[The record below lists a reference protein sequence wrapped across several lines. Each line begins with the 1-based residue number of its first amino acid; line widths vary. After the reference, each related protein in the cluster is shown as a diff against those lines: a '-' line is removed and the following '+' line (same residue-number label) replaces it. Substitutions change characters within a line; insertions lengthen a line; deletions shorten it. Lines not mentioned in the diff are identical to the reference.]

1 MQFLDFVTKFYIRKI
16 KDKHKIISQATT
28 KKLVSNLSNISN
40 YFGVWCAT
48 DFIALWLKT
57 LINFTSAAFGSARNH
72 MRMRLRK
79 KFVIYSRFAILC
91 CHLVCGCGETKS
103 PCKFYKGK
111 KSSKKGK
118 REITKWSMERLFE
131 KLGSVKF
138 PKLPGASTRGVCS
151 TPYELPAAKGQH
163 ADAHWVMTYG
173 YKTQSF
179 MKNGGQEKYLDKA
192 LNRNIYLWSSL
203 VNVPCFF

>member
-48 DFIALWLKT
+48 DFIAFWLNT
-57 LINFTSAAFGSARNH
+57 IINFTSAEFGAARNH

-79 KFVIYSRFAILC
+79 QFVIYSRFAILC

-118 REITKWSMERLFE
+118 CEITKRCMERLF
-131 KLGSVKF
+131 KSWDRWNF
-138 PKLPGASTRGVCS
+138 
-151 TPYELPAAKGQH
+151 
-163 ADAHWVMTYG
+163 
-173 YKTQSF
+173 QSF
-179 MKNGGQEKYLDKA
+179 QGQCHKGGL
-192 LNRNIYLWSSL
+192 
-203 VNVPCFF
+203 